1 MNDELKKKIIE
12 DFGLSKMAP
21 EEQDKFIERI
31 GNMLFEAVIERSIDE
46 MDKDTMTG
54 FDEVISNAGEDYQKV
69 ISFLS
74 QRVDGFKE
82 IVSEEMARLKKA
94 TSGIFA

>member
-1 MNDELKKKIIE
+1 MDEQLKKKIID
-12 DFGLSKMAP
+12 DFGLSKMPA
-21 EEQDKFIERI
+21 EEQDKFIEKI
-31 GNMLFEAVIERSIDE
+31 GNMLFEAVIERSIDN
-46 MDKDTMTG
+46 MDKEAMTD

-69 ISFLS
+69 ITFLS
-74 QRVDGFKE
+74 QRVEGFKE

>member
-12 DFGLSKMAP
+12 DFGLGKMPP
-21 EEQDKFIERI
+21 EEQDKFIEKI
-31 GNMLFEAVIERSIDE
+31 GNMLFEAVIERSIDN
-46 MDKDTMTG
+46 MDKEAMTD

-69 ISFLS
+69 ITFLS
-74 QRVDGFKE
+74 QRVEGFKE